1 MIQIPSNL
9 AFNGNQIQIQT
20 NGNNLANLNNISI
33 QEQLAG
39 LSGGNVVFMMMPN
52 GDGSGGQQ
60 VQLQQA
66 FNYATDNSVNN
77 NSNNQ
82 SLQTITNMNSG
93 NIEQQLIASGSNTPS
108 NDGGDEEPLYVNAK
122 QYNRIMKRRQDR
134 AKLENEGRIP
144 KNRKRKFL
152 HESRHKHAMNRA
164 RGVGGRFA
172 KKTTD
177 QQNQEPL
184 DPNEYQ
190 EQAANLMQQMF

>member
-1 MIQIPSNL
+1 
-9 AFNGNQIQIQT
+9 
-20 NGNNLANLNNISI
+20 
-33 QEQLAG
+33 
-39 LSGGNVVFMMMPN
+39 MPN

-144 KNRKRKFL
+144 KNRKVSF
-152 HESRHKHAMNRA
+152 H
-164 RGVGGRFA
+164 FI
-172 KKTTD
+172 
-177 QQNQEPL
+177 
-184 DPNEYQ
+184 
-190 EQAANLMQQMF
+190 F